1 MAPRTS
7 RPLAAGLLATATL
20 LTGSAPAFA
29 QELSGEVRIWAWDIA
44 ADALEGLVPGFNR
57 EHPNVKI
64 TVEDLGNLQAYDR
77 GLAGCAAGGT
87 GMPDVYQIEN
97 NEAEVF
103 WQRFPDC
110 FTDLGT
116 LGIAGLDSQFPAFKL
131 AELTVDGKALAMP
144 WDAGPVVVFY
154 RRDLYQQAG
163 VDPASVKTWA
173 DFAEAG
179 KKIGEASGGKVKMA
193 TSSIGSDDEWFRML
207 GNAQGCGYF
216 DAAGENVA
224 LASPACIATF
234 ETIKSLVDAGVIARG
249 GWNEQIQN
257 IKADTVASSVYGA
270 WYEGTIRTNAADQSG
285 QWGVYPMPGQDGPGA
300 ANIGGSA
307 LAIPAASQNAAA
319 AAAFVKMA
327 LGTPAGQIAMLKSH
341 GLVPSLNAA
350 LDDPYIGEPQPFW
363 GGQPIWRPVLDVL
376 PRIQPMRGTQYF
388 QEARET
394 MTTVLAS
401 YLDGDYEDAAEALQD
416 AADQVSGATG
426 LPVAE

>member
-1 MAPRTS
+1 MAQRWSTPV
-7 RPLAAGLLATATL
+7 AAALLATTL
-20 LTGSAPAFA
+20 LAGPTAASAQA
-29 QELSGEVRIWAWDIA
+29 LSGELRIWAWDIA
-44 ADALEGLVPGFNR
+44 AGALEGLVPAFNR
-57 EHPNVKI
+57 EHPNVKV

-87 GMPDVYQIEN
+87 GLPDIYQIEN

-110 FTDLGT
+110 FADLGR
-116 LGIAGLDSQFPAFKL
+116 LGITGLDAEFPAFKL
-131 AELTVDGKALAMP
+131 VELTADGKALAMP
-144 WDAGPVVVFY
+144 WDSGPVVVFY
-154 RRDLYQQAG
+154 RHDLYQQAG
-163 VDPASVKTWA
+163 VDPASVKSWA

-179 KKIGEASGGKVKMA
+179 RKIGEATGGKVKLA
-193 TSSIGSDDEWFRML
+193 TASIGSDDEWFRML
-207 GNAQGCGYF
+207 GNANGCGYF

-224 LASPACIATF
+224 LASPACAETL
-234 ETIKSLVDAGVIARG
+234 ETIKVLVDAGVIARG

-257 IKADTVASSVYGA
+257 VKAGTVASAVYGA

-285 QWGVYPMPGQDGPGA
+285 QWGVFPMPGSDGPGA

-307 LAIPAASQNAAA
+307 LAIPAGSANGAA
-319 AAAFVKMA
+319 AAAFLRMA
-327 LGTPAGQIAMLKSH
+327 LGTPEGQIAMLKSH

-350 LDDPYIGEPQPFW
+350 LSDPYVNEPQPFW
-363 GGQPIWRPVLDVL
+363 GGQPTWRPVLDVL

-388 QEARET
+388 QEAREA

-401 YLDGDYEDAAEALQD
+401 YLDGDYESATEALEDAAE
-416 AADQVSGATG
+416 QVSGATG